1 MASFSEYIACND
13 KTGQIRTENDRKHS
27 KIHVTIRM
35 LQLKQNGGNVMKKME
50 RRILL
55 FFTVFVLLLASACT
69 SKESKATPT
78 DKGKIVT
85 KLPDEIKIPDN
96 NRDYKNNMTEAEK
109 SKVQSKASETGEKIS
124 FYDSEINS
132 SYVFDLIEGG
142 TYDKS
147 KDAVLYIVLGGSLN
161 SSEQAALSD
170 YLDQNEPQTLVAV
183 LNINDVS
190 VKSMNRDYV
199 TKLQNFQSF
208 ITDNLLGWFC
218 ENYKIDTKRIC
229 ITGYGTAGFF
239 TAYTIYKGNPVQ
251 NYLLINPEM
260 NKRKDKLDM
269 AGREKKY
276 FSDGNKSLPANVC
289 MVRTEE
295 DEKTP
300 VYTAAN
306 NWVKAVTDHS
316 YQGFVLKDLV
326 LKGEG
331 HNTMKMQA
339 LLRGISYFNKSEY
352 GKGEEACVTA
362 SNAMTIKEK
371 ESIKVGKLSH
381 NHEFYQEVVTTDPKS
396 KDYIKEIA
404 MYDEEINDNYVIHL
418 TLPEG
423 YDKTKKYP
431 LVLMTDGV
439 WRLSDHPMLRKM
451 MNDGKIENVILVSVG
466 YPDGYDYFTT
476 RTRDLVDQPDLFL
489 KFLVDNLMPYLYE
502 NYSVDTSKVTLTGH
516 SYGGYWAS
524 YVLFHS
530 DTIAKDTFSSYYI
543 GSPSVQVNTN
553 IARASDFEQWYF
565 DRKQSLDY
573 KVYVTVGGDEEPGFI
588 GMIES
593 FLDGMNEH
601 TYQGLSMKYEVIKG
615 CNHDTV
621 FKPSIKNMLLECYGK
636 K

>member
-1 MASFSEYIACND
+1 
-13 KTGQIRTENDRKHS
+13 
-27 KIHVTIRM
+27 
-35 LQLKQNGGNVMKKME
+35 MKKME
-50 RRILL
+50 RMILL

-69 SKESKATPT
+69 SKENKATPT
-78 DKGKIVT
+78 DKGKTIVT
-85 KLPDEIKIPDN
+85 KLPDEIKIPDS
-96 NRDYKNNMTEAEK
+96 NREYKNNMTEAEK
-109 SKVQSKASETGEKIS
+109 SKVQSKASETGEKVS
-124 FYDSEINS
+124 FYDSEIKS
-132 SYVFDLIEGG
+132 DYVFDLIEGE

-147 KDAVLYIVLGGSLN
+147 KEAILYIVLGGTLN

-170 YLDQNEPQTLVAV
+170 YLDKNEPQTLVAV
-183 LNINDVS
+183 LNTDDVS
-190 VKSMNRDYV
+190 DIKSMSNRDYFV
-199 TKLQNFQSF
+199 KLQKFQSF
-208 ITDNLLGWFC
+208 MRDNLLGWFC
-218 ENYKIDTKRIC
+218 ENYKIDTKQIC
-229 ITGYGTAGFF
+229 ITGYEMAGYF
-239 TAYTIYKGNPVQ
+239 TAYSIYNGNPVQ

-269 AGREKKY
+269 AGREEKY
-276 FSDGNKSLPANVC
+276 FSDGNKALPANVC

-300 VYTAAN
+300 MYTATN
-306 NWVKAVTDHS
+306 KWVKDVKEHS
-316 YQGFVLKDLV
+316 YQGFMMKDLV

-339 LLRGISYFNKSEY
+339 LLRGISYFNQSEY
-352 GKGEEACVTA
+352 GNEEKACITA
-362 SNAMTIKEK
+362 SSVMTVKEK
-371 ESIKVGKLSH
+371 ESIKVGKLSRK
-381 NHEFYQEVVTTDPKS
+381 HEFYEEVVTTDPKA

-418 TLPEG
+418 SLPEG
-423 YDKTKKYP
+423 YDKSKKYP

-451 MNDGKIENVILVSVG
+451 MHDGKIENVILVSVG

-489 KFLVDNLMPYLYE
+489 KFLVDNLMPYLCE

-516 SYGGYWAS
+516 SYGGYWAL
-524 YVLFHS
+524 YTLFHS
-530 DTIAKDTFSSYYI
+530 DTIARNTFSSYYI

-553 IARASDFEQWYF
+553 IARAEDFERWYY
-565 DRKQSLDY
+565 DRKQSLNY

-588 GMIES
+588 AMIES
-593 FLDGMNEH
+593 FLDDMKEH

-615 CNHDTV
+615 CNHNTV